1 MQEYIFEVNEADF
14 DTHVLERS
22 TRLPVIVIFIAPWC
36 APCEVLNPMLERL
49 VQDAEGALALAR
61 VNVDENPRL
70 AARFE
75 VKTLPLVRVFVNRQ
89 VVAGFAGTPTEAQL
103 RQFVRRLAPNQGN
116 LQRERGLSL
125 VRRGQWAEAE
135 AALRAVLA
143 ERADDPAARLG
154 LVKALLAQGRAE
166 EALDWLTNFPP
177 SKEYSEA
184 QMLRPLA
191 EALAE
196 AFRDAD
202 LSPKES
208 DDLLEAIYRRALRLV
223 AAGNLPAAMDG
234 LLEVLRRDKRYRR
247 GEAHQVAL
255 AVLALMDPDAPE
267 TRQYRQEL
275 AMVLF

>member
-22 TRLPVIVIFIAPWC
+22 TQLPVIVIFTAPWC

-89 VVAGFAGTPTEAQL
+89 VVAGFAGMPTEAQL

-125 VRRGQWAEAE
+125 VRMGRWAEAE

-143 ERADDPAARLG
+143 EREDDPAARLG

-166 EALDWLTNFPP
+166 EALGWLTNFPP

-191 EALAE
+191 EALRNA
-196 AFRDAD
+196 A
-202 LSPKES
+202 LSPEES
-208 DDLLEAIYRRALRLV
+208 DDPLEAIYRRALRLV

-234 LLEVLRRDKRYRR
+234 LLEVLRRDKRYRQ

-255 AVLALMDPDAPE
+255 AVLALMDPDASE